1 MSDTN
6 QPALVSTRPDVLV
19 RLSVMMF
26 LQFFVW
32 GSYLVSMG
40 KYLAT
45 HFKDDT
51 NITGQAYGTNSI
63 AAIISPLIVGFVADK
78 LMPGRFALGLLHV
91 VGGVL
96 LYLTSKATGSADF
109 YWLLLGYSL
118 CYMPTLAL
126 ANSVTFSQL
135 TAAERQFP
143 AIRVWGTIG
152 WIAAGWAVVY
162 GLGPIAGADAA
173 GKPIDPGTTAL
184 PFQMGAAVSV
194 VLGLYCFT
202 LPGEAPKEKQAATL
216 TGSLGLDAL
225 KLLGD
230 PSFLVF
236 AVSSMLVC
244 IPLSIYYGW
253 TNRYISEMGLTATET
268 KMSFG
273 QISEIVFMLLMPA
286 FLSRFGVKTMLVIG
300 MSAWFSRYFL
310 FSSASGM
317 SGVESQKAL
326 MEGLLVG
333 GILLHGICYDFFFV
347 TGHLYTDHKAPKELR
362 ASAQGLIA
370 LLTYGVGMFIG
381 NMVGAKLEGRYKL
394 ANPAE
399 GSPITLDWQQF
410 WLYPALMAVGVA
422 VLFVFLFHDNVKL
435 GKKPTVE

>member
-6 QPALVSTRPDVLV
+6 QPSITPTRADVLV
-19 RLSVMMF
+19 RLSMMMF

-45 HFKDDT
+45 QFKDDT
-51 NITGQAYGTNSI
+51 SITGQAYGTNSI

-78 LMPGRFALGLLHV
+78 LLPGRFAMGILHI

-96 LYLTSKATGSADF
+96 LYLTSKAAGSADF

-126 ANSVTFSQL
+126 ANSVTFGQL
-135 TAAERQFP
+135 NAAEKQFP

-162 GLGPIAGADAA
+162 GLGPIAGSDAE

-194 VLGLYCFT
+194 ALGLYCFT
-202 LPGEAPKEKQAATL
+202 LPADAPTQKKQTTL
-216 TGSLGLDAL
+216 AGSLGLDAL
-225 KLLGD
+225 RLLGD

-236 AVSSMLVC
+236 ALCSMLIC
-244 IPLSIYYGW
+244 IPLSVYYGW
-253 TNRYISEMGLTATET
+253 TNRYISELGLSATET

-273 QISEIVFMLLMPA
+273 QISEIVFMLLMPV
-286 FLSRFGVKTMLVIG
+286 FLARFGVKTMLIIG
-300 MSAWFSRYFL
+300 MTAWFTRYFL
-310 FSSASGM
+310 FSFASGM
-317 SGVESQKAL
+317 SAVENQRAL
-326 MEGLLVG
+326 MEAMLIG

-370 LLTYGVGMFIG
+370 LLTYGVGMFAG
-381 NMVGAKLEGRYKL
+381 NMVGAKLEGTYKL
-394 ANPAE
+394 AEAK
-399 GSPITLDWQQF
+399 GKVTLDWGAF
-410 WLYPALMAVGVA
+410 WFAPALMAVGFAVVFL
-422 VLFVFLFHDNVKL
+422 VLFRDYVKL
-435 GKKPTVE
+435 GKKSDAA